1 MAAAAVWPFCAVLSG
16 CVSHEPRIAL
26 PINMEANCQQRA
38 VKQTAI
44 ESIVASTDD
53 VPLSRAYPGD
63 RVLRA
68 TVGRVGGVFAY
79 WHDQPLKL
87 PRTAAYLGVPGDY
100 LQLQRAVITNEIRE
114 GSRPIWLTV
123 RTPHGDATVLAR
135 AYDLQDVCIEGARD
149 I

>member
-1 MAAAAVWPFCAVLSG
+1 MLAG

-26 PINMEANCQQRA
+26 PFNMEANCQQRA

-53 VPLSRAYPGD
+53 VPLSRTYPGD
-63 RVLRA
+63 RILRA
-68 TVGRVGGVFAY
+68 TIQRVGGVFAY

-100 LQLQRAVITNEIRE
+100 LQLERAVITNEIRS

>member
-1 MAAAAVWPFCAVLSG
+1 VWPLCAVLAG

-26 PINMEANCQQRA
+26 PFNMEANCQQRA

-53 VPLSRAYPGD
+53 VPLSRTYPGD

-68 TVGRVGGVFAY
+68 TIQRVGGVFAY

-100 LQLQRAVITNEIRE
+100 LQLERAVITNEIAS
-114 GSRPIWLTV
+114 GSRPMWLTF
-123 RTPHGDATVLAR
+123 RTPHGETTVLAR